1 MCKHGVFLKWEKATM
16 FCPSALTNHSPTIP
30 ACIKPQTSVSV
41 KPIQSLSQT
50 AVKTKESAAF
60 SDNLAVFRI
69 RRCARRRTS
78 ALFTGAGIS
87 TLKSICRGALSSH
100 HAAVIVSSIYS
111 NYSFHHF
118 WFTKKNKKK
127 NTLNTSLEFLQFFP
141 PFGTKKPLNVTLWLW
156 CWIAA
161 FSKVELKCFVRG
173 FSDGF
178 TRFPVDISMGRRW
191 CLWL

>member
-69 RRCARRRTS
+69 RRCARWRTS

-118 WFTKKNKKK
+118 WFTKKKQKTHWIPHLSFYTVFSSFWDKK
-127 NTLNTSLEFLQFFP
+127 T
-141 PFGTKKPLNVTLWLW
+141 PLNVTLWLW

-178 TRFPVDISMGRRW
+178 TRFPVDISMGRR
-191 CLWL
+191 